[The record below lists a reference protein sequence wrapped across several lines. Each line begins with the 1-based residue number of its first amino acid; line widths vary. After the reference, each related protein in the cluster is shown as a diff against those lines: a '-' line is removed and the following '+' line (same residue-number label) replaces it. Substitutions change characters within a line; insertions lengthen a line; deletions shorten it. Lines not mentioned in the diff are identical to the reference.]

1 MVVEAFIFFFHFF
14 DMQLLRRDEL
24 TLFIMFLEMFDRG
37 KFGRAKASIIWTVEL
52 ELELGHW
59 GN

>member
-37 KFGRAKASIIWTVEL
+37 KFGRA
-52 ELELGHW
+52 
-59 GN
+59 